1 MPSFSAPH
9 RFRRN
14 ALAGAIATGVCFT
27 GTALAAPQAGAAVTL
42 TQAATKADVPP
53 PPPATELLKDGGFDQ
68 YTGTLRVGNV
78 WGMVP
83 QSETGWRTHR
93 SDGLIEIWRG
103 NAGFAAHSGSQHVEI
118 SAGDQDAIYQDV
130 AVTPGSTLHLSF
142 AFDWREPTE
151 RGSGVVTHA
160 YIAPEGGK
168 EAEVKLTPMK
178 EKEGNWTRYSG
189 TYTVPEGVKKLRVEL
204 RPGQGQAHL
213 VDSVSLRVEPPA
225 PVLKTTAVKPDPGED
240 IAYTT

>member
-68 YTGTLRVGNV
+68 YTGPLQSTT
-78 WGMVP
+78 WGPVP
-83 QSETGWRTHR
+83 QSETGWQNHNKNKT
-93 SDGLIEIWRG
+93 IEIWRS
-103 NAGFAAHSGSQHVEI
+103 NDGFPPHSGQQHVEL
-118 SAGDQDAIYQDV
+118 SKGEGDGIYQDV
-130 AVTPGSTLHLSF
+130 DVTPGSKLHLSMW
-142 AFDWREPTE
+142 FDWRTATDEGTIVP
-151 RGSGVVTHA
+151 HA
-160 YIAPEGGK
+160 YLTVHGGHS
-168 EAEVKLTPMK
+168 AGVPLTPVTK
-178 EKEGNWTRYSG
+178 SGSWTQFTG
-189 TYTVPEGVKKLRVEL
+189 TYTVPKGATKLGVEVRPEGNNN
-204 RPGQGQAHL
+204 GQL
-213 VDSVSLRVEPPA
+213 IDSVSLRVEPPA